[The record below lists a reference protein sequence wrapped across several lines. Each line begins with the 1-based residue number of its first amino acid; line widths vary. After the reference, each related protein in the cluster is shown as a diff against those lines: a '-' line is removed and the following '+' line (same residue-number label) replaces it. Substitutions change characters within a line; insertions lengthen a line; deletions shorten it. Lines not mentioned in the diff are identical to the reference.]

1 MKLAAEPNGY
11 LRWAQEF
18 EAAVAELHAREER
31 LSRHVQELQETC
43 RDASQCLLRYRE
55 LFEFAPDC
63 YLVTDL
69 RGVIQEANHAASL
82 LFRRRREF
90 LLGKPLAFFVAA
102 EQRSDFYVWLVR
114 FGRLCGTMHEWE
126 VRFGPCRNEQVDA
139 SLTVTVTS
147 DAEGRPVGL
156 RWLIRDVSRRKRAE
170 AALAQAQR
178 QAVQYERLA
187 AIGQMSAGLA
197 HESRNALQRSHAC
210 LELLAWKLEGRPEV
224 ADLLVRAKQAQEE
237 LLRLYENVREYAAP
251 IRLNCAPCNLAD
263 VWRQAW
269 SDQLPLQP
277 KRSLGLH
284 EQTDS
289 ADLACVADAFRLRQ
303 VFRNLLENAL
313 AACAGPVRV
322 EVRCQEAEV
331 EGRPALRVA
340 LRDSGPGLD
349 AEQRQRLFE
358 PFYTTRTRG
367 TGLGLAIAKRLVEAH
382 GGRIFIGDH
391 AGPGAEIVILLPR
404 SCQ

>member
-1 MKLAAEPNGY
+1 VAAAEVCA
-11 LRWAQEF
+11 W
-18 EAAVAELHAREER
+18 
-31 LSRHVQELQETC
+31 VQQMNRYIEKLQQAYQ
-43 RDASQCLLRYRE
+43 DASQCLLRYRE

-90 LLGKPLAFFVAA
+90 LLGKPLAFLVAA
-102 EQRSDFYVWLVR
+102 EQRSNFYAWLVR
-114 FGRLCGTMHEWE
+114 FGHLSGTMHEWE
-126 VRFGPCRNEQVDA
+126 VRFRPCRNEQVDA
-139 SLTVTVTS
+139 SLTVTATS

-210 LELLAWKLEGRPEV
+210 LEMLAWKLEGHTEV
-224 ADLLVRAKQAQEE
+224 ADLLARAKQAQEE

-269 SDQLPLQP
+269 SDLLPLQAQ
-277 KRSLGLH
+277 RSVSLQ
-284 EQTDS
+284 EQTEA
-289 ADLACVADAFRLRQ
+289 ADLSCVADAFRLRQ
-303 VFRNLLENAL
+303 VFRNLLDNAL

-340 LRDSGPGLD
+340 LRDSGPGLN

-367 TGLGLAIAKRLVEAH
+367 TGLGLAIAKRFVEAH
-382 GGRIFIGDH
+382 GGRIFLGDH